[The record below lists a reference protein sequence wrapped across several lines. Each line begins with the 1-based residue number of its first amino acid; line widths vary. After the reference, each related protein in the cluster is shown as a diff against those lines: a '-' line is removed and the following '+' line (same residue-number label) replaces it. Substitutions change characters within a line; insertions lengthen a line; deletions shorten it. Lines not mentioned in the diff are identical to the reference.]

1 MQYRVTYCDR
11 KLLNNNGIIS
21 TIYSMY
27 VEARSSVEAAKK
39 ARKELGKSMYV
50 LSSTSYAV

>member
-1 MQYRVTYCDR
+1 MRYRITYCDR
-11 KLLNNNGIIS
+11 ELLNNYGIIP
-21 TIYSMY
+21 TIYNTY
-27 VEARSSVEAAKK
+27 VEAKSSVEAAKK